1 MSPTII
7 VGYDGSPRSQ
17 DALALGGLLA
27 SLTGAKLILACV
39 HDANQSISAAI
50 RPNAVDQRL
59 QDQAR
64 ETLAKAPVE
73 TFDRVLVRRR
83 ALADFSPPAAL
94 YRLAV
99 RERADLIV
107 LGSTTRTRL
116 ARVHPGS
123 VAERLL
129 NSAPCAVAITPAGYQ
144 ASPQQLARIAVAY
157 DGREES
163 EHALQSAAALARRA
177 DAQLQILRVRG
188 PVTAPLGPDSAYAY
202 AYAERDQEIQ
212 RACEEQVAAA
222 KAQVSDG
229 LNVSTEVLEGDAAD
243 ALADATSEGVDLLIA
258 GSRSY
263 GPMRNLL
270 VGGVSN
276 QLTRTAACALLIVP
290 RGVQLTFEPPA
301 GTGGKTYV
309 GGSQENR
316 SALR

>member
-50 RPNAVDQRL
+50 LPNAVDQRL
-59 QDQAR
+59 KDQAR

-83 ALADFSPPAAL
+83 VLADSSPPAAL

-123 VAERLL
+123 AAERLL
-129 NSAPCAVAITPAGYQ
+129 DSAPCAVAVSPAGYQ

-177 DAQLQILRVRG
+177 GAQVQILRVRD
-188 PVTAPLGPDSAYAY
+188 PVTAPVGPDGAQ
-202 AYAERDQEIQ
+202 AYAELEREMQ
-212 RACEEQVAAA
+212 RACEEQVAGA
-222 KAQVSDG
+222 KARVSDS
-229 LNVSTEVLEGDAAD
+229 LNVSTEVLRGDAAD
-243 ALADATSEGVDLLIA
+243 ALADATGEGVDLLIA

-276 QLTRTAACALLIVP
+276 QLTRKAACAVLIVP
-290 RGVQLTFEPPA
+290 RGVQLTFEPPS
-301 GTGGKTYV
+301 GTGGKIRA
-309 GGSQENR
+309 GDLEKAAQR
-316 SALR
+316 A